1 MPANEL
7 SNWQPRAE
15 EGDDEPLMTPRA
27 RPAAGAPAPPPAR
40 DARPPREPLA
50 EDMAELFVSVGRRD
64 GVRAQDLLKTLA
76 DAAGLDPATVQ
87 RIRVRDRHSFVSI
100 KKSDVEKTLEKVEGV
115 SLGGRAL
122 HVEIARER
130 PAVSGEQR

>member
-1 MPANEL
+1 
-7 SNWQPRAE
+7 
-15 EGDDEPLMTPRA
+15 
-27 RPAAGAPAPPPAR
+27 
-40 DARPPREPLA
+40 
-50 EDMAELFVSVGRRD
+50 MAELFVSIGRRD
-64 GVRAQDLLKTLA
+64 GIRAQDLLKTLA

-87 RIRVRDRHSFVSI
+87 RIRVRERHSFVSI

-130 PAVSGEQR
+130 PAESGEQR